1 MTRKRIRIGVI
12 GVMAAVTVLAAA
24 CSSATSAT
32 SGGTSS
38 GGTHTTA
45 SSDFTIAVDLSDLT
59 TLDPARALANAMDLI
74 LPIEGSTLL
83 DVNPDNPTQLTQGLA
98 TSWGC
103 NASATICTITL
114 RHGVKFSD
122 GHPLT
127 SADVV
132 YSMERMKNV
141 QGGPAFLLSTL
152 KQAVAQGPYK
162 VEFELNTPDSAFL
175 PKLTT
180 AGLIIL
186 DSKELIAHGAND
198 GPHAE
203 KLDKAE
209 NYLNGVTIASGPY
222 MLKQWV
228 PTQKLV
234 FVRNPYF
241 AGPKPAFSE
250 VTLVNAPSASTQ
262 AQLLQGGEVDVA
274 LNIDPTTA
282 KTLKSDTSLVVQE
295 VPSLNLILLCLNNTT
310 PGLSNIKVRQA
321 IAYAID
327 YQAITGD
334 LGGNATRPPATVPL
348 GLQGANSVAPYQTDL
363 AKARSLLKS
372 AGVSHLVLNA
382 TFANNEPYG
391 INLVTVWQLLQ
402 ANLAQ
407 IGITVDL
414 HPVNYNTW
422 FNDIV
427 AAKLAF
433 STGIWSPDY
442 MDSADYF
449 GVFGV
454 TNGTNNALFHN
465 VLPGTPA
472 LFSRYL
478 ASASA
483 SARDKIATQLVGIMH
498 DNATFIPLIQPNN
511 IFVYSKSVTGL
522 KYVPNEV
529 FNILKIRPSGRS

>member
-1 MTRKRIRIGVI
+1 MARKLFRAGAV
-12 GVMAAVTVLAAA
+12 GVMAGVTILAAA
-24 CSSATSAT
+24 CSSAT
-32 SGGTSS
+32 GTNSS
-38 GGTHTTA
+38 GGTHATSA
-45 SSDFTIAVDLSDLT
+45 SDLSIAVDLSDLT

-83 DVNPDNPTQLTQGLA
+83 DINPSNPTQLTPGLA

-103 NASATICTITL
+103 NATATVCTVTL
-114 RHGVKFSD
+114 RRGVKFSD

-127 SADVV
+127 AADVV

-152 KQAVAQGPYK
+152 KQAVAVGTAK
-162 VEFELNTPDSAFL
+162 VKFLLNTPDSAFL

-198 GPHAE
+198 GPHAI
-203 KLDKAE
+203 KLDHAE
-209 NYLNGVTIASGPY
+209 KYLNGLTIATGPY

-234 FVRNPYF
+234 FVRNPHF
-241 AGPKPAFSE
+241 WGAKPTYAE
-250 VTLVNAPSASTQ
+250 ITLVNAPTASTQ
-262 AQLLQGGEVDVA
+262 AQLLQGGEVDIA

-282 KTLKSDTSLVVQE
+282 KTLKSDTSLTVQE
-295 VPSLNLILLCLNNTT
+295 TPSLNLIMLCLNNKT
-310 PGLSNIKVRQA
+310 PGLSNPRVRQA

-327 YQAITGD
+327 YHAITGE
-334 LGGNATRPPATVPL
+334 LGGNALRPGATVPL
-348 GLQGANSVAPYQTDL
+348 GLQGASSVKPYPTNL
-363 AKARSLLKS
+363 AKAKSLLRA
-372 AGVSHLVLNA
+372 AGVSHLALDA

-391 INLVTVWQLLQ
+391 VSLVTVWQLLQ

-407 IGITVDL
+407 VGITVHL
-414 HPVNYNTW
+414 HPVDYNTW
-422 FNDIV
+422 FNDII
-427 AAKLAF
+427 ASKLSF

-454 TNGTNNALFHN
+454 TNGTNNGLFHN

-472 LFSRYL
+472 LFARYL
-478 ASASA
+478 AAADTST
-483 SARDKIATQLVGIMH
+483 RNKIADQLVAIMH
-498 DNATFIPLIQPNN
+498 NDATFIPLIQPNN

-529 FNILKIRPSGRS
+529 FNILNIRPSGGS